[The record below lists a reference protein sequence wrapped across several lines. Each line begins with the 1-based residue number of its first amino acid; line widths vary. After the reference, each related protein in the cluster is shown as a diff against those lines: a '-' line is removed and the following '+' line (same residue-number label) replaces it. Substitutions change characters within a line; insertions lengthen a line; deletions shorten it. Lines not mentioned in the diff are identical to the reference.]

1 MQRRLVVTLAIL
13 TLVATGVT
21 GCKKKS
27 EEQAQ
32 PQTPQSTTT
41 APAAPAEQ
49 QPAASTTAT
58 TGEQLFKQHCAACHP
73 NGGNTITPAKTL
85 SKKAMADRNIKSA
98 DDIVKIMRNPGP
110 GMNKFDEGM
119 ISNDDAKKIG
129 DYILATFP

>member
-13 TLVATGVT
+13 ALVATCVT

-32 PQTPQSTTT
+32 PPQSTTA
-41 APAAPAEQ
+41 APAAPATP
-49 QPAASTTAT
+49 QPAASATAT
-58 TGEQLFKQHCAACHP
+58 TGEQLFKLHCAACHP

-85 SKKAMADRNIKSA
+85 SKKAMADRNIKST

-119 ISNDDAKKIG
+119 IPKDDAKKIG

>member
-13 TLVATGVT
+13 TLLATGVT

-27 EEQAQ
+27 EEQS
-32 PQTPQSTTT
+32 QTQATQNKITT
-41 APAAPAEQ
+41 AAAPATT
-49 QPAASTTAT
+49 QPAASATAT

-119 ISNDDAKKIG
+119 IPNDDAKKIG